1 MRIVFLGASHG
12 VPEANRR
19 CSCIMVE
26 THQNRYFIDM
36 GTAAIEQLRTR
47 SIPIESVKAIFVTH
61 MHGDHTDGIISF
73 VDLCNWYFKKAS
85 PVFVMPEPVLQTK
98 SAISA
103 WLKCNGQTMRDFDF
117 RPVSEGLCY
126 QDDLV
131 KITAFKTQHTD
142 MSFAF
147 LLEAENKRVLFS
159 GDLSMRG
166 PAADFP
172 VSVFKQPVDLAIC
185 ECAHFSAKA
194 YLPIFENQK
203 NLKSLCFNHYGDC
216 FMGSI
221 FEVRK
226 ALESADIPVYIAEDG
241 TEFNL

>member
-1 MRIVFLGASHG
+1 MRIVFFGSSHG

-19 CSCIMVE
+19 CSCTMIEVGE
-26 THQNRYFIDM
+26 NRYFIDM

-47 SIPIESVKAIFVTH
+47 SIPVESVKAITVTH
-61 MHGDHTDGIISF
+61 MHGDHTDGLVSF
-73 VDLCNWYFKKAS
+73 VDLCNWYFKKAN
-85 PVFVMPEPVLQTK
+85 PIFVLPEPIDRTK
-98 SAISA
+98 NALSA
-103 WLKCNGQTMRDFDF
+103 WLECLGQTMRDFDF
-117 RPVSEGLCY
+117 RPVQEGVCY
-126 QDDLV
+126 QDEV
-131 KITAFKTQHTD
+131 IKITAFKTQHTD

-147 LLEAENKRVLFS
+147 LVEAENKRVLFS

-166 PAADFP
+166 PTADFP
-172 VSVFKQPVDLAIC
+172 VSVFEKPVDLAVC

-194 YLPIFENQK
+194 YLPIFKDCE
-203 NLKSLCFNHYGDC
+203 NLKALCFNHYGDC

-226 ALESADIPVYIAEDG
+226 ALDNIPVYIAEDG